1 MQCKAL
7 GFDFLFFSR
16 QKFVMSNQDLT
27 EDQLKF
33 LKECEVEF
41 ANRFTEADRGM
52 AEDDWN
58 LT

>member
-1 MQCKAL
+1 
-7 GFDFLFFSR
+7 
-16 QKFVMSNQDLT
+16 MSNQDLT

-52 AEDDWN
+52 TEDDWN